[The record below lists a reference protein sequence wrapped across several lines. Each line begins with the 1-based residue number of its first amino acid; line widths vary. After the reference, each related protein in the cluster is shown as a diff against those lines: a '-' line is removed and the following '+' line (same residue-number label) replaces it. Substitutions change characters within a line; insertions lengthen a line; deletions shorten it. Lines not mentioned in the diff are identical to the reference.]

1 MLISQQVQLDKCR
14 RQGSRA
20 ASLAEL
26 RTALA
31 RPSRLSDGHR
41 QRLLDLTQR
50 LAAVQVLGDEYA
62 RVEASEFVRRA
73 MGQGVAPQGG
83 RPPSGARAPARI

>member
-1 MLISQQVQLDKCR
+1 MRKDSVMLISQQVQLDKGR

-26 RTALA
+26 RTMLS

-50 LAAVQVLGDEYA
+50 LAAVQVLGDEYD
-62 RVEASEFVRRA
+62 RVDVSRYVRQA
-73 MGQGVAPQGG
+73 MERG
-83 RPPSGARAPARI
+83 APANT

>member
-1 MLISQQVQLDKCR
+1 MLISQQVQLDKGR
-14 RQGSRA
+14 RQGGRA

-26 RTALA
+26 RTMLS
-31 RPSRLSDGHR
+31 RPSSLSDGHR

-62 RVEASEFVRRA
+62 RVEVSQYVRRV
-73 MGQGVAPQGG
+73 MEQG
-83 RPPSGARAPARI
+83 APANT

>member
-1 MLISQQVQLDKCR
+1 MLISQQVQLDKGR
-14 RQGSRA
+14 RQGSMA

-26 RTALA
+26 RTMLS

-50 LAAVQVLGDEYA
+50 LAAVQGLGDEYA
-62 RVEASEFVRRA
+62 RVEMSPFVRQA
-73 MGQGVAPQGG
+73 MEQG
-83 RPPSGARAPARI
+83 APASA

>member
-1 MLISQQVQLDKCR
+1 MLISQQAALGEGR
-14 RQGSRA
+14 RQGRKA

-26 RTALA
+26 RAMLS

-41 QRLLDLTQR
+41 QRLLDLSQR

-62 RVEASEFVRRA
+62 RVELSQHVRRA
-73 MGQGVAPQGG
+73 MGQG
-83 RPPSGARAPARI
+83 APASA